1 MTAYLTLE
9 RLRFKIEEQYTAKR
23 KNTLVPAD
31 PNKRVLLVIDDIHL
45 QRNLGVEV
53 LEFIRSWS
61 ICRGYFDVPAG
72 FFKKIGEFGTMTAEN
87 SAFQATSRKTDRFVH
102 DTTTIYCEE
111 ITVDK
116 YKPFVQTW
124 FTTTCWQTS
133 PLVTKYYILMTNALV
148 NLAQKM
154 KYNEVSFSNSSLSRL
169 HKFQYIAKFCA
180 NVVHSSLNTEKD
192 DVFNTGQLSERR
204 EEDAVADI
212 FCYEAMRTF
221 GDRIMR
227 PQTRVAFQTKLAEI
241 AQREFLCSKEDYTP
255 EYCETLI
262 LGDYHAREPK
272 AHVTLTKV
280 SEKARKKAACTAI
293 LEKCK
298 AYTGN

>member
-1 MTAYLTLE
+1 ML
-9 RLRFKIEEQYTAKR
+9 
-23 KNTLVPAD
+23 N
-31 PNKRVLLVIDDIHL
+31 
-45 QRNLGVEV
+45 
-53 LEFIRSWS
+53 
-61 ICRGYFDVPAG
+61 
-72 FFKKIGEFGTMTAEN
+72 
-87 SAFQATSRKTDRFVH
+87 
-102 DTTTIYCEE
+102 TTTLYCEE
-111 ITVDK
+111 ITIDR

-154 KYNEVSFSNSSLSRL
+154 KYNEASFSNSSLSKL

-180 NVVHSSLNTEKD
+180 NVVVSSLNTEKD
-192 DVFNTGQLSERR
+192 DVFNTGHRTDRR
-204 EEDAVADI
+204 EEDAVADV

-227 PQTRVAFQTKLAEI
+227 PQTRIEFQKKLAEI
-241 AQREFLCSKEDYTP
+241 AQREFLCSKQDYTP
-255 EYCETLI
+255 EYVETLI
-262 LGDYHAREPK
+262 LGNYHVREPQ

-280 SEKARKKAACTAI
+280 SEKARKKAATKAI

-298 AYTGN
+298 AATGN